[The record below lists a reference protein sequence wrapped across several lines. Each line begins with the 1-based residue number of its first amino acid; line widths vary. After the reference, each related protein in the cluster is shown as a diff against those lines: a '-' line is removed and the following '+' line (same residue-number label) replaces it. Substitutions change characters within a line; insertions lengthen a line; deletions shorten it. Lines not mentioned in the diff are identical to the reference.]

1 MSWLSMLAQPAPLL
15 IGFAAV
21 TFILAGI
28 SFLGWNVAVAR
39 DRVSRRVDVLCPI
52 RTVPVVT
59 DGGQIWVRPSAP
71 PAWLSDRALPKAN
84 ELEIIR
90 RLAGLGIRAEHA
102 IAVFFTFRLVFAFIL
117 MTLPG
122 LLFYRYGPGAGLLR
136 AVGVGV
142 VGGCVAWFLPQLIV
156 SRLVRRRM
164 KSIERGLPDAIELLC
179 ISVEAGLAL
188 EDAIDRVVPELWRAQ
203 PTMAEE
209 LALTSADLKILPSRD
224 AALRRLSAR
233 VAVPSVHSVVTTL
246 SQTLRYGTPLAQA
259 LRVVASELRNN
270 SLIRLEE
277 KANKMPVLLTI
288 PMVLFILPSVFL
300 IIGGPSALRLLDA
313 FRQ

>member
-15 IGFAAV
+15 VGFAAL
-21 TFILAGI
+21 TFIVAGAA
-28 SFLGWNVAVAR
+28 FLGWNLAVAR
-39 DRVSRRVDVLCPI
+39 DRISQRVGVLCPV
-52 RTVPVVT
+52 RAVPVAT
-59 DGGQIWVRPSAP
+59 GGQIWVRPSAP

-90 RLAGLGIRAEHA
+90 RFAGLRIPADRA
-102 IAVFFTFRLVFAFIL
+102 IAAFFTFRLVFAFVL
-117 MTLPG
+117 MFLPA
-122 LLFYRYGPGAGLLR
+122 FVSYRYGPDGGALR
-136 AVGVGV
+136 SLGIGV
-142 VGGCVAWFLPQLIV
+142 VGGCLAWFLPQFIV
-156 SRLVRRRM
+156 GRLVRRRM

-188 EDAIDRVVPELWRAQ
+188 EDAIDRVVPELWRSQ

-209 LALTSADLKILPSRD
+209 LALTSADLKILPNRD

-270 SLIRLEE
+270 SLIALEE
-277 KANKMPVLLTI
+277 RANKMPVLLTI

-300 IIGGPSALRLLDA
+300 IIGGPTALHLIDTFSR
-313 FRQ
+313 

>member
-1 MSWLSMLAQPAPLL
+1 MNWLSLLTQPTSLL
-15 IGFAAV
+15 IGFAAL
-21 TFILAGI
+21 TFIVAGG
-28 SFLGWNVAVAR
+28 SFLGWSLVIAR
-39 DRVSRRVDVLCPI
+39 DRVSHRIDALCPI
-52 RTVPVVT
+52 RALPVAT
-59 DGGQIWVRPSAP
+59 GGQIWVRPSAP
-71 PAWLSDRALPKAN
+71 PVWLSDRALPKAN

-90 RLAGLGIRAEHA
+90 RLARIHIPAEHA
-102 IAVFFTFRLVFAFIL
+102 IAAFFAFRLVFALIL
-117 MTLPG
+117 ILAPG
-122 LLFYRYGPGAGLLR
+122 LISYRYSSEANLLR
-136 AVGVGV
+136 AVGIGV
-142 VGGCVAWFLPQLIV
+142 VGGCLAWFLPQFV
-156 SRLVRRRM
+156 VGRLVRRRM
-164 KSIERGLPDAIELLC
+164 RSIERGLADAIELLC

-188 EDAIDRVVPELWRAQ
+188 EDAIDRVVPELWRSQ

-270 SLIRLEE
+270 ALISLEE
-277 KANKMPVLLTI
+277 RANKLPVLMTI

-300 IIGGPSALRLLDA
+300 IIGGPTALKLIDV
-313 FRQ
+313 FSH

>member
-1 MSWLSMLAQPAPLL
+1 MSWLSVLAQPGPLL
-15 IGFAAV
+15 IGFAAL
-21 TFILAGI
+21 TFIVAGA
-28 SFLGWNVAVAR
+28 SFLGWNIAVAQ
-39 DRVSRRVDVLCPI
+39 DRISHRVDALCPI
-52 RTVPVVT
+52 RAIPIAT
-59 DGGQIWVRPSAP
+59 GGQIWVRPSAP

-90 RLAGLGIRAEHA
+90 RLANLHIPANRA
-102 IAVFFTFRLVFAFIL
+102 IAAFFTFRLVFAF
-117 MTLPG
+117 
-122 LLFYRYGPGAGLLR
+122 LLIVSPALASYRYWPDAGLLR
-136 AVGVGV
+136 AVGIGV
-142 VGGCVAWFLPQLIV
+142 VGGCLAWFLPQFIV
-156 SRLVRRRM
+156 GRFVRRRM

-188 EDAIDRVVPELWRAQ
+188 EDAIDRVVPELWRSQ

-224 AALRRLSAR
+224 AALHRLSAR

-259 LRVVASELRNN
+259 LRVVAAELRNN
-270 SLIRLEE
+270 SLISLEE
-277 KANKMPVLLTI
+277 RANKMPVLLTI

-300 IIGGPSALRLLDA
+300 IIGGPTALHLIDA
-313 FRQ
+313 FSH

>member
-1 MSWLSMLAQPAPLL
+1 MSWLSLLAQPGPLL
-15 IGFAAV
+15 IGFAAL
-21 TFILAGI
+21 TFIVAGA
-28 SFLGWNVAVAR
+28 SFLGWNFVVSR
-39 DRVSRRVDVLCPI
+39 DRVSHRVDALCPI
-52 RTVPVVT
+52 RAVPVAT
-59 DGGQIWVRPSAP
+59 GGQIWVRPSAP

-90 RLAGLGIRAEHA
+90 RLGALRIPAEHA
-102 IAVFFTFRLVFAFIL
+102 IAVFFTFRLVFALIL
-117 MTLPG
+117 IVSPALIS
-122 LLFYRYGPGAGLLR
+122 YRYGPGESGLLR
-136 AVGVGV
+136 AAGMGV
-142 VGGCVAWFLPQLIV
+142 VGACLAWFLPQFV
-156 SRLVRRRM
+156 VGRLVRRRM
-164 KSIERGLPDAIELLC
+164 RSIERGLADAIELLC

-188 EDAIDRVVPELWRAQ
+188 EDAIDRVVPELWRSQ

-270 SLIRLEE
+270 ALISLEE
-277 KANKMPVLLTI
+277 RANKMPVLLTI

-300 IIGGPSALRLLDA
+300 IIGGPTALRLMDA
-313 FRQ
+313 FSH